1 MGITLL
7 ATLQFVVVLS
17 VWSYLFKENIFSKTA
32 TTITIAISSIHAFM
46 YNFSNAYDMAVAP
59 LLGGDLLYIIILGL
73 LLFARLSDKYS
84 WLASYSYSVSLG
96 LGTGAT
102 LTTLFSSN
110 VANLI
115 VNTAKAPFIG
125 TGIVDQLSGLLL
137 FVGTLL
143 ALTYWIFTKEAT
155 GLFGY
160 GVRAGRWF
168 LMISIGYLY
177 AEDVVWAQ
185 SLFVASMEMVLLF
198 IRQVMGLA

>member
-1 MGITLL
+1 M
-7 ATLQFVVVLS
+7 
-17 VWSYLFKENIFSKTA
+17 
-32 TTITIAISSIHAFM
+32 
-46 YNFSNAYDMAVAP
+46 
-59 LLGGDLLYIIILGL
+59 
-73 LLFARLSDKYS
+73 
-84 WLASYSYSVSLG
+84 
-96 LGTGAT
+96 
-102 LTTLFSSN
+102 TTLFSSN

-160 GVRAGRWF
+160 GVRTGRWF

-185 SLFVASMEMVLLF
+185 SLFVAAMEMVLLF
-198 IRQVMGLA
+198 IRQIMGLA